1 MSQTFRMVKTNS
13 KAKAK
18 SSNNAGMTE
27 GTIPHQSEDLDF
39 EIDPELLEPGHN
51 QVRRPILPY
60 GIVINEQVAGIL
72 IPEDQLE
79 KANWFVMP
87 TEEEMTTIG
96 LTEDVT
102 GLLFSKCHLCV
113 LGFVPE
119 YIRYKNDVPDLG
131 GSVVGLYEE
140 YKTQLDKKIM
150 DVVSEHAIVFLD
162 ENNRPRH
169 STPIVVRFKNVAL
182 WSFKAARD
190 EFYRLLEKAFADY
203 FQIPFSGK
211 TDKWRSLGILEVEFK
226 GVKEGEGSNK
236 SYCCKTVSYTK
247 PTADNFPFL
256 YLGRPQ
262 HKNAIWGLHDII
274 AGFTETPALP
284 GTAEPQIQVLP
295 PAPRKVENGKKQT
308 ANHKSPRKIAAEVI
322 EEEDDFDDLDEEEEF
337 DDDFDAEADD

>member
-1 MSQTFRMVKTNS
+1 MVKTNS
-13 KAKAK
+13 KAKTK
-18 SSNNAGMTE
+18 TPVKPDITE
-27 GTIPHQSEDLDF
+27 DTTQFDSEDFDF

-60 GIVINEQVAGIL
+60 GIVVNEQVAGIL

-102 GLLFSKCHLCV
+102 GLLLSKCHLCV

-119 YIRYKNDVPDLG
+119 YIRYKNDVANLG
-131 GSVVGLYEE
+131 GAMVGLYEE
-140 YKTQLDKKIM
+140 YKAQLDKKIM
-150 DVVSEHAIVFLD
+150 DVVSEHAVVFLD

-211 TDKWRSLGILEVEFK
+211 TDKWRSLGILEVQFK

-236 SYCCKTVSYTK
+236 SYCCKTVNYTK
-247 PTADNFPFL
+247 PTADNFPLL

-262 HKNAIWGLHDII
+262 HKNVIWGLHDTI

-295 PAPRKVENGKKQT
+295 PVVKKIENGKKQSG
-308 ANHKSPRKIAAEVI
+308 NHKSLRKIATEVI
-322 EEEDDFDDLDEEEEF
+322 EEEDDFDDLDEEDEFEDEF
-337 DDDFDAEADD
+337 DSEEDD

>member
-1 MSQTFRMVKTNS
+1 MVKTNS

-102 GLLFSKCHLCV
+102 GLLLSKFHLCV
-113 LGFVPE
+113 LEFVPE
-119 YIRYKNDVPDLG
+119 YIRYKNDIPDLG

-140 YKTQLDKKIM
+140 YKAQLDKKIM

-211 TDKWRSLGILEVEFK
+211 TDKWRSLGILEVNSKELKKVKALIRATAVKLSAIPSQLLIISPFYIWDARSIKMRFGGCTISLPDSLKLLHYQVQPNRKFK
-226 GVKEGEGSNK
+226 CCHPLLVK
-236 SYCCKTVSYTK
+236 
-247 PTADNFPFL
+247 
-256 YLGRPQ
+256 
-262 HKNAIWGLHDII
+262 
-274 AGFTETPALP
+274 
-284 GTAEPQIQVLP
+284 
-295 PAPRKVENGKKQT
+295 
-308 ANHKSPRKIAAEVI
+308 
-322 EEEDDFDDLDEEEEF
+322 
-337 DDDFDAEADD
+337 

>member
-1 MSQTFRMVKTNS
+1 MVKTNS

-18 SSNNAGMTE
+18 TSAEPEITE
-27 GTIPHQSEDLDF
+27 DTTQFQSEDF
-39 EIDPELLEPGHN
+39 EIDPELLEPGYN

-60 GIVINEQVAGIL
+60 GIVVNEQVAGIL
-72 IPEDQLE
+72 IPEDQLG

-87 TEEEMTTIG
+87 TEEKMTTIG

-102 GLLFSKCHLCV
+102 GLLLSKCRLC
-113 LGFVPE
+113 LLAFVPE

-131 GSVVGLYEE
+131 GSVIGLYEE
-140 YKTQLDKKIM
+140 YKAQLDKKTM
-150 DVVSEHAIVFLD
+150 DVASEHALVFLD
-162 ENNRPRH
+162 ENNRPMH

-190 EFYRLLEKAFADY
+190 EFYRLLEKTFAGY

-211 TDKWRSLGILEVEFK
+211 NDKWRSLGILEVEFK

-236 SYCCKTVSYTK
+236 SYCCKTINYTK
-247 PTADNFPFL
+247 PTIQNLPSL

-262 HKNAIWGLHDII
+262 QKNTLWGLHDSI
-274 AGFTETPALP
+274 AGFTEAAALP

-295 PAPRKVENGKKQT
+295 PISWTLENPKKQ
-308 ANHKSPRKIAAEVI
+308 NSEHKPPRRITDEVI
-322 EEEDDFDDLDEEEEF
+322 ENDNDFDDDLYEEEF
-337 DDDFDAEADD
+337 DDFDDDIDK